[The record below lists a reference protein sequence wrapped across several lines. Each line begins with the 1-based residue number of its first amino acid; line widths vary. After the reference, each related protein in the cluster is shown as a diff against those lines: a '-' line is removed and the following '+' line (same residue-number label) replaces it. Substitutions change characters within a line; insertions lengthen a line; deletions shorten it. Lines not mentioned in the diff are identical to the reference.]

1 MDKNGQKVLWR
12 VAGRPGL
19 LAQALTGGASAP
31 WRLFTMHQLALRA
44 TTLLGVLALSAA
56 TLAFGAHLPG
66 HAAAAPKSRTLT
78 ATAPSMTTEPAAPT
92 TAGSSPRAEQFGLA
106 AGCCT
111 AKGVSFAD
119 QVEGYAATG
128 AAWARMGFNWRQTEA
143 TPGVFTWT
151 RDDMV
156 TAFRGTGMKVLGV
169 LSATPAW
176 ATDPACEQS
185 YGAKCAPTNP
195 SDFAA
200 YAAAVAERY
209 DGDGIA
215 DAPGSPRVHAWEI
228 WNEPNIAAF
237 WRPAPDPAAYARLLT
252 AAASAIRA
260 VDPEAT
266 IVSAGLSP
274 AGGTHAPV
282 EFLRAMY
289 TNGAG
294 ASFDALGFHPYSYP
308 ALPEKL
314 AAWNAWQQ
322 MFNTSLLPATLR
334 SLMVANGDGAKQ
346 IWATE
351 YGAPTGGDTNND
363 GLSLCAVGDTLG
375 LNEDRCLGESRQ
387 AAMVTEA
394 YDLWQSYAWAGPLF
408 WYSYQDL
415 NTGTLSIEN
424 NFGLLRSDGTRKP
437 AHAAYLAAAAAAV
450 EDTTAPTAP
459 TGLTASATASS
470 ISLRW
475 VASSDDRSV
484 AGYRVYRNG
493 LLLASV
499 STTAHTD
506 KGLNRK
512 TRYTYTVTAID
523 AAGNVS
529 AASAPL
535 TVTTPAK

>member
-1 MDKNGQKVLWR
+1 MR
-12 VAGRPGL
+12 
-19 LAQALTGGASAP
+19 
-31 WRLFTMHQLALRA
+31 QLALRA
-44 TTLLGVLALSAA
+44 TTVLGLIVMTAA
-56 TLAFGAHLPG
+56 TLAFGAHP
-66 HAAAAPKSRTLT
+66 ADQATAAPKPRTVNV
-78 ATAPSMTTEPAAPT
+78 TAPLTTTTSTTTTAAET
-92 TAGSSPRAEQFGLA
+92 TAGAEQFGLA

-111 AKGVSFAD
+111 ADGVSFAA

-128 AAWARMGFNWRQTEA
+128 AGWVRMGFSWRQTET
-143 TPGVFTWT
+143 TPGVFMWP

-156 TAFRGTGMKVLGV
+156 TSFRATGMKVLGV

-176 ATDPACEQS
+176 ATEPTCEQTH
-185 YGAKCAPTNP
+185 GAKCAPTNP
-195 SDFAA
+195 AHFAA

-209 DGDGIA
+209 DGDGVM

-237 WRPAPDPAAYARLLT
+237 WRPAPDPAAYTRLLG
-252 AAASAIRA
+252 AAATAIRA
-260 VDPEAT
+260 ADPEAT

-274 AGGTHAPV
+274 AGGAHAPA

-289 TNGAG
+289 ANGAAG
-294 ASFDALGFHPYSYP
+294 SFDALGFHPYSYP
-308 ALPEKL
+308 AFPTKI

-322 MFNTSLLPATLR
+322 MFNTSLPATLR
-334 SLMVANGDGAKQ
+334 SLMIANGDGAKQ

-363 GLSLCAVGDTLG
+363 GVSLCALGDTLG
-375 LNEDRCLGESRQ
+375 LNEDRCLGEDRQ

-394 YDLWQSYAWAGPLF
+394 YDLWQSYPWAGPLF

-424 NFGLLRSDGTRKP
+424 NFGLLRSDGSRKP
-437 AHAAYLAAAAAAV
+437 AHEAYRAAAAAAV
-450 EDTTAPTAP
+450 ADTTAPSAP
-459 TGLTASATASS
+459 SGLVASVTASS
-470 ISLRW
+470 VALRW
-475 VASSDDRSV
+475 VASSDDRGV
-484 AGYRVYRNG
+484 VGYRVYRNG
-493 LLLASV
+493 LLVASV

-512 TRYTYTVTAID
+512 TRYAYAVRAVD

-535 TVTTPAK
+535 SVTTPAR